1 MQKFCLALDLKNDD
15 ELIAAYEKYH
25 QEVWPEVIKS
35 ITGAGILA
43 MEIYRVG
50 NRLFM
55 IMQATDDFSFAKKAE
70 MDNGNFMVNKW
81 EDLMWVFQQPLPF
94 AQSGEKWMLMQKIF
108 DLESEKNSK

>member
-1 MQKFCLALDLKNDD
+1 MQKFSLALDLKDD
-15 ELIAAYEKYH
+15 PALIAVYEKYH
-25 QEVWPEVIKS
+25 EEVWPEVIKS
-35 ITGAGILA
+35 ITDSGIIG

-55 IMQATDDFSFAKKAE
+55 IMEANDDFSFAKKAA

-94 AQSGEKWMLMQKIF
+94 AKSGEKWMVMQKIF
-108 DLESEKNSK
+108 DLASEKYSK